1 MLGMMDKAWIILD
14 KLNSRPAGKEAVDAI
29 YEALEEIEEMEPTR
43 TLEQIQQIVDAACA
57 GIPVQIDYAAAE
69 EDGEYIVRPCWQ
81 GRDRNG

>member
-14 KLNSRPAGKEAVDAI
+14 RLNSRPAGKKDVDAI
-29 YEALEEIEEMEPTR
+29 CEALEEIEEMEPTR

-57 GIPVQIDYAAAE
+57 GIPVQIDYADTE
-69 EDGEYIVRPCWQ
+69 EDGEHIVRPCWQ